1 MSETCRHCK
10 NSFQGMP
17 YFWIQRF
24 LWKKYV
30 SGENPFVL
38 VSKAAKHRL
47 HRELDGFA
55 GIIANSNTQIEA
67 YLKPRLTRIEQRL
80 QALDKKILKDE

>member
-1 MSETCRHCK
+1 MFNTIVERI
-10 NSFQGMP
+10 
-17 YFWIQRF
+17 IQTIAKRVERKINKRLIAELDEF
-24 LWKKYV
+24 ALI
-30 SGENPFVL
+30 
-38 VSKAAKHRL
+38 SKAAKHRL

>member
-1 MSETCRHCK
+1 MFNTIVERI
-10 NSFQGMP
+10 
-17 YFWIQRF
+17 IQTIAKRVERKINKR
-24 LWKKYV
+24 LIAELDEV
-30 SGENPFVL
+30 SL
-38 VSKAAKHRL
+38 ISKAAKHRL